1 MSAYPDSVSYR
12 TDHSFSSIGEMT
24 RGITFGWIFWIYV
37 LVPLSLLVVGIDQFW
52 LGLKIRNF
60 LPTRPDLLLFIS
72 MSFNLPHI
80 VASHLILF
88 DKEYGAFYGRKLSLG
103 IPLVFLG
110 TAAMALFLEPGFLFT
125 VGAVTTIYHVW
136 MQQIGITRWYVG
148 KAGFPF
154 RAWQWLS
161 ILLFCIFYFHLFLPD
176 ETVGIFWKRQ
186 ALNGLWLAMI
196 PLTFFAYQASRASV
210 SRRGVC
216 LIAVNQILFALSL
229 LFYEKGYPFLAFFMI
244 WGVHNLTA
252 FSIYSLHNRNRN
264 LEGPKNLIFQAIGS
278 RGSVSLMALT
288 PLLGVGIAGLLW
300 LIWQKHPSF
309 GLILVMINLS
319 HYFTE
324 SFTWKS
330 KTPHRTNLHF
340 R

>member
-1 MSAYPDSVSYR
+1 
-12 TDHSFSSIGEMT
+12 MT

-60 LPTRPDLLLFIS
+60 LPTRPDIILFIS

-88 DKEYGAFYGRKLSLG
+88 DKEYGSFYGRKLSLG

-110 TAAMALFLEPGFLFT
+110 TAVVSYFLGYYFLFT
-125 VGAVTTIYHVW
+125 VIALTTVYHVL
-136 MQQIGITRWYVG
+136 MQQIGITRWYLG

-154 RAWQWLS
+154 QAWRWLS
-161 ILLFCIFYFHLFLPD
+161 IIMFIVFYFLLYLP
-176 ETVGIFWKRQ
+176 EEVVGIPWKQ
-186 ALNGLWLAMI
+186 KALHGLWLAMI
-196 PLTFFAYQASRASV
+196 PLTFFAYQASRSSV
-210 SRRGVC
+210 SQRGVY
-216 LIAVNQILFALSL
+216 LIAVNHVLFALSF
-229 LFYEKGYPFLAFFMI
+229 LFYERGYPFLAFFMI

-330 KTPHRTNLHF
+330 KTPHRTNLPF